1 MLMKMRLRKKLA
13 KKNQIL
19 NDLEESIK
27 WIKLYQEG
35 KVKAKPIRGL
45 LNKLD
50 NDVNNERLQSAID
63 EMNNGIHYKHDL
75 IEN

>member
-1 MLMKMRLRKKLA
+1 MKMRLRKRLA

-35 KVKAKPIRGL
+35 KVKAKPIREL
-45 LNKLD
+45 LNELD

-63 EMNNGIHYKHDL
+63 EMNSGVYYKHDM
-75 IEN
+75 IKINV